1 MRVIEG
7 GYGLTKPALTAG
19 EYDDLHSLLGIEV
32 SDVVQAKE
40 DSVPSGE
47 TGLFELFAPGTS
59 LSLHP
64 SATSLARRPI
74 GMHALPLRQARG

>member
-1 MRVIEG
+1 MRAIEG

-19 EYDDLHSLLGIEV
+19 EYDDLHSLGIEM

-64 SATSLARRPI
+64 GATSLARRPI